1 MELQEHHRGRQS
13 LFALPTP
20 APAPTPTVTQ
30 TAQLK
35 KVPNNIKIMVYI
47 TALLAISSLLSG
59 AYAVW
64 QGAGAV
70 CYKWP
75 LCSEYIIPKYT
86 NQWIHMA
93 HRLISLGLLF
103 ALFFSP
109 PDYIQGDSVRIM
121 YVHVPSSF
129 IALGCFGFIGIASI
143 LNLIFKIKF
152 MPLIAKSLAPVG
164 CLFSIVSIVTG
175 SLWGK
180 PTWGI
185 WWVWDAR
192 LTSMGILLLFYLA
205 YIFTWRFVNSFEKAN
220 KISSVIGII
229 GLFNLPIIKYSVD
242 WWNTLHQPSSITLTS
257 APTIHY
263 TMLIPLIIM
272 LLGMIVYS
280 LIIFLMRYKTE
291 VMKFKL
297 DKKKSKN

>member
-1 MELQEHHRGRQS
+1 MFKNFFPNKILS
-13 LFALPTP
+13 L
-20 APAPTPTVTQ
+20 
-30 TAQLK
+30 
-35 KVPNNIKIMVYI
+35 NNN
-47 TALLAISSLLSG
+47 LISSLLTAMILVILVG
-59 AYAVW
+59 
-64 QGAGAV
+64 
-70 CYKWP
+70 
-75 LCSEYIIPKYT
+75 
-86 NQWIHMA
+86 
-93 HRLISLGLLF
+93 LIY
-103 ALFFSP
+103 ALFISP

-121 YVHVPSSF
+121 YVHVPASF

-152 MPLIAKSLAPVG
+152 MSLMSKSLAPIG
-164 CLFSIVSIVTG
+164 CIFSLVSIVTG

-205 YIFTWRFVNSFEKAN
+205 YIFTWKFVNNFEKAN
-220 KISSVIGII
+220 KISSVIGTI
-229 GLFNLPIIKYSVD
+229 GLFNLPVIKYSVD

-272 LLGMIVYS
+272 LLGMIIYS

-297 DKKKSKN
+297 DRKKNNK